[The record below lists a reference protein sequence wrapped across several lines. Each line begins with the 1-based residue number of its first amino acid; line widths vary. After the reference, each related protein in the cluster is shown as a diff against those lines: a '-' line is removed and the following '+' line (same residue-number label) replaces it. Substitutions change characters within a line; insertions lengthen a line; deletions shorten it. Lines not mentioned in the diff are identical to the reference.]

1 MQWIL
6 TNLLNKEGVIINNNI
21 LKKIYRKIKEYNK
34 IVIARH
40 VGPDPDAIASQIAL
54 RDSIRLTFPKKEV
67 YAIGLG
73 VAKFKYYGILD
84 KIDNEKLKNSLLIVL
99 DVPNIVRVDGIDNL
113 EYQEI
118 LKIDHH
124 PAEDIKGPVDW
135 TDETSCSTSQMIAEL
150 LLKTPLKLDAKIAG
164 NLYLGI
170 VSDSD
175 RFLLSYTTAKTF
187 KVVSELIETSKIEFT
202 SLYNYL
208 YDRSLD
214 EVRFQGYL
222 ANNMI
227 VTENGLGY
235 IVIPYD
241 VIKEYNV
248 DLATPSNLINN
259 FNFIKEVIAWTFI
272 TEDAKNKVYKVSI
285 RSHGPIINNVA
296 SKHNG
301 GGHKYA
307 SGARLTSEEEINN
320 FIKDLDRAC
329 EEYKRAQISN
339 I

>member
-1 MQWIL
+1 MI
-6 TNLLNKEGVIINNNI
+6 IINN
-21 LKKIYRKIKEYNK
+21 LLRKIYRKIKEYDK

-40 VGPDPDAIASQIAL
+40 VGPDPDAIASEIAL

-67 YAIGLG
+67 YAVGLG

-84 KIDNEKLKNSLLIVL
+84 KIDNEKIENPLLIVL
-99 DVPNIVRVDGIDNL
+99 DVPNIARVDGIDNL
-113 EYQEI
+113 KYKEI

-135 TDETSCSTSQMIAEL
+135 TDETSCSTCQMIAEL
-150 LLKTPLKLDAKIAG
+150 VLATPLKMDAKIAG

-175 RFLLSYTTAKTF
+175 RFLLSYTTPNTF
-187 KVVSELIETSKIEFT
+187 KVVSELLTQSKIEFT

-208 YDRSLD
+208 YDRSID
-214 EVRFQGYL
+214 EVRFQGFL
-222 ANNMI
+222 ANNLTI
-227 VTENGLGY
+227 TENGLGY
-235 IVIPYD
+235 IVIPYE

-248 DLATPSNLINN
+248 DLATPSNLINS
-259 FNFIKEVIAWTFI
+259 FNFIREVIVWTFI

-285 RSHGPIINNVA
+285 RSHGPIINTIA
-296 SKHNG
+296 ARHNG

-320 FIKDLDRAC
+320 FIKDLDLAC
-329 EEYKRAQISN
+329 EDYKRASISN